1 MDKEYKSFDNLE
13 LSARKSSVIQE
24 RVNLVATH
32 MYKQFLEYQ
41 NSYINTQETFSKI
54 IENVSDTVEHL
65 KQSFVA
71 RGLSAQNISYEVDQT
86 RSVIVLNILWHTISF
101 TNKYNLKPQA
111 LELENKQNNETKY
124 LITGRIIAMNGNYF
138 DIIKKGNE
146 SEFQSVLEAEVLSL
160 YIQAE
165 KDNPSIIKVKHSGR
179 ELFLNN
185 FDAPKEFV
193 LKVIETI
200 CGGGVCHE
208 QCPSIKGISF

>member
-24 RVNLVATH
+24 RVNLVVSH

-41 NSYINTQETFSKI
+41 NSYINTQEAFAKI
-54 IENVSDTVEHL
+54 IDNIIDTVDHL
-65 KQSFVA
+65 KQSFTA
-71 RGLSAQNISYEVDQT
+71 RGIPAQNIGYEIDSS
-86 RSVIVLNILWHTISF
+86 RSVVVLNILWHTISF
-101 TNKYNLKPQA
+101 TYKYNIKPQA
-111 LELENKQNNETKY
+111 LEIENKQNKQMSY

-138 DIIKKGNE
+138 DIIKKNSE
-146 SEFQSVLEAEVLSL
+146 SEFQSILEAEVLSL

-165 KDNPSIIKVKHSGR
+165 KDNPAIMKVKHSGR

-185 FDAPKEFV
+185 VDAPKEFV

-208 QCPSIKGISF
+208 QYSIKSISF